1 MEETFSDH
9 REKIRAEMY
18 KYAGFVFCS
27 PAAIMLFEYIAYES
41 IVEGQ
46 FLAFRIGGSIILLIL
61 GLGFLVNSLDIM
73 YNIDRREYYVRFY
86 KQSSK

>member
-1 MEETFSDH
+1 MGGAFSDH

-27 PAAIMLFEYIAYES
+27 QADIMLFEYVAYE
-41 IVEGQ
+41 IRFEVQ